1 METLAAPSRALVVT
15 PHPDDA
21 EGGCGGTI
29 ARWIQEGTRVAYVVC
44 TDGRNGTGDVE
55 MQPDRLASIREE
67 EQNQAARVLGVHDVV
82 FLRHPDGE
90 LEDDRIFRGELVHA
104 IRRFTPDVVL
114 TTEPHRFSSHQHR
127 DHRMAGQVTLDACF
141 PFARDPHHFG
151 EHIREGLQPH
161 KVGTVLFWGSTE
173 PQVFVDITET
183 IDLKVQSLIQ
193 HESQVGG
200 RSTGHWIRQRAQEV
214 GRMAG
219 ALYAEGF
226 RRIEFRR

>member
-1 METLAAPSRALVVT
+1 METLAAPPRALVVT

-44 TDGRNGTGDVE
+44 TDGRNGTGDPE

-82 FLRHPDGE
+82 FLRHPDGG
-90 LEDDRIFRGELVHA
+90 LEDDRIFRGDLVRA
-104 IRRFTPDVVL
+104 IRRFCPDVVL

-151 EHIREGLQPH
+151 EHLQEGLQPH
-161 KVGTVLFWGSTE
+161 KVGTVLFWGSME
-173 PQVFVDITET
+173 PQVYVDITES
-183 IDLKVQSLIQ
+183 IDLKVQALVQ

-219 ALYAEGF
+219 TLYAEGF
-226 RRIEFRR
+226 RRIDFRR

>member
-1 METLAAPSRALVVT
+1 METLEAPSSALVVT

-29 ARWIQEGTRVAYVVC
+29 ARWIQQGTRVAYVVC

-55 MQPDRLASIREE
+55 MQPDRLAGIREE
-67 EQNQAARVLGVHDVV
+67 EQDRAARVLGVHDVV

-90 LEDDRIFRGELVHA
+90 LEDDRTFRGELVHA

-114 TTEPHRFSSHQHR
+114 TTEPHRFNSHQHR
-127 DHRMAGQVTLDACF
+127 DHRMAG
-141 PFARDPHHFG
+141 H
-151 EHIREGLQPH
+151 LQPH

-173 PQVFVDITET
+173 PQVFVDITES
-183 IDLKVQSLIQ
+183 IDLKVQALVQ

-226 RRIEFRR
+226 RRIDFRR